1 MLEILLDMISKRFI
15 VSAKQ
20 AEGFV
25 WLFSEKSSAF
35 LCEPLQCLSTSV
47 TEKIRRIICSLI
59 CKGQYLKLITFWA
72 VEKWMSS

>member
-1 MLEILLDMISKRFI
+1 MLEILLDMISKRCI

-35 LCEPLQCLSTSV
+35 LCEPSQCISTGV
-47 TEKIRRIICSLI
+47 TEKIRLIIFSLK
-59 CKGQYLKLITFWA
+59 CRGQYLKLITFWA
-72 VEKWMSS
+72 VEMWMSS